1 MRISLLLV
9 SIMLL
14 LAACT
19 TTEAPGQSPSETSVV
34 TGAAAALQTHP
45 SDVHLVTG
53 QLVYVPA
60 YSDIYTSGDGRT
72 TDLAIT
78 LSVNNTD
85 LEHAILVTAIRYYD
99 THGNL
104 VRDHL
109 DQPLQLAPMASH
121 HVVIDPRD
129 DSGGV
134 GANFLVEWGAE
145 TLVHEP
151 VIEAVMINTA
161 NQQGLSLISPGRV
174 VSETGVLHDE

>member
-1 MRISLLLV
+1 MRIA
-9 SIMLL
+9 LL
-14 LAACT
+14 LASIVLLLTACT
-19 TTEAPGQSPSETSVV
+19 TTEAPGQSSSETEAPTS
-34 TGAAAALQTHP
+34 AIAALETHP
-45 SDVHLVTG
+45 ADLELVTG

-85 LEHAILVTAIRYYD
+85 LEHSIIVTDIRYYN
-99 THGNL
+99 TEGNL
-104 VRDHL
+104 VRTYL

-129 DSGGV
+129 EQGGV

-151 VIEAVMINTA
+151 VIEAVMVNTA
-161 NQQGLSLISPGRV
+161 NQQGLSLISLGRV
-174 VSETGVLHDE
+174 VSETGVLEGE